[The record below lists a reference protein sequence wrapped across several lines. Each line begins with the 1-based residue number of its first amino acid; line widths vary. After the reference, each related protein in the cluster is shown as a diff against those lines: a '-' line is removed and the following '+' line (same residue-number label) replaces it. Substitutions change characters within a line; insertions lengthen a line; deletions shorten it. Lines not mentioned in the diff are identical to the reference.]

1 MSSKPRVLV
10 LGGVGFIGRNFVRYL
25 VEKDLASK
33 IRVVDKSLPETAYF
47 AEEDK
52 AIFANPIVEFKQGNL
67 VSAASIAKVFT
78 DESGDYDFVFNLAGE
93 TKLSQTDEIYE
104 EKVVKSAKLCA
115 EEAAKHNCQKFVEVS
130 MGQVYD
136 SDNKESKEDGKI
148 KPWVK
153 LAQYKHRAEQEVA
166 KVAGLKHVILRTAIV
181 YGPGDTS
188 GISPRVICG
197 AVYKHLNESM
207 KFLWSKDLKLNTVH
221 VHDVAKALWHVAL
234 NGNSGEVFN
243 LVDQSKTDQGKLND
257 ILQEIFGIKTGFVN
271 VMVCQA
277 AKLNMEYTTEHT
289 NEKHLQPWSDLCRQ
303 HGISST
309 PLTPYLDQELLYDNN
324 LALDGRK
331 LEATGFTLDYPQIN
345 ANLVREQIMYFVKQK
360 LFPPII

>member
-1 MSSKPRVLV
+1 M
-10 LGGVGFIGRNFVRYL
+10 
-25 VEKDLASK
+25 
-33 IRVVDKSLPETAYF
+33 
-47 AEEDK
+47 
-52 AIFANPIVEFKQGNL
+52 
-67 VSAASIAKVFT
+67 
-78 DESGDYDFVFNLAGE
+78 
-93 TKLSQTDEIYE
+93 
-104 EKVVKSAKLCA
+104 
-115 EEAAKHNCQKFVEVS
+115 
-130 MGQVYD
+130 
-136 SDNKESKEDGKI
+136 
-148 KPWVK
+148 
-153 LAQYKHRAEQEVA
+153 
-166 KVAGLKHVILRTAIV
+166 
-181 YGPGDTS
+181 
-188 GISPRVICG
+188 
-197 AVYKHLNESM
+197 
-207 KFLWSKDLKLNTVH
+207 
-221 VHDVAKALWHVAL
+221 HVAL

-303 HGISST
+303 HGITST